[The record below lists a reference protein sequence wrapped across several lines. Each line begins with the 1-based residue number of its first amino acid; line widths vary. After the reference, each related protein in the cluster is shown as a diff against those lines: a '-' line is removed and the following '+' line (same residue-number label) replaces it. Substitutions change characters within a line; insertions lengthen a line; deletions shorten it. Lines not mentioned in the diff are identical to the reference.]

1 MINIL
6 LVEDDPIIGRGLE
19 INLKSMDYNVFWKK
33 TLKEAI
39 YHETHNISDLVI
51 LDLNLPDGNGFS
63 FCEAMRNKKSKTP
76 IIILTASI
84 EEEVAVKSFELGAR
98 DYVRKP
104 FGNQELMARV
114 KSSLSI
120 AQNNEEKLRFGG
132 LTMVVNLRTVY
143 FDKVE
148 IKLKNKEFDILKIF
162 LERPGHI
169 ISREQFI
176 EEIGSHEILDRTIDS
191 HLSHIRSKIKKSGVN
206 GVKIKSVY
214 GVGYKIEKE

>member
-1 MINIL
+1 
-6 LVEDDPIIGRGLE
+6 
-19 INLKSMDYNVFWKK
+19 
-33 TLKEAI
+33 
-39 YHETHNISDLVI
+39 
-51 LDLNLPDGNGFS
+51 
-63 FCEAMRNKKSKTP
+63 
-76 IIILTASI
+76 
-84 EEEVAVKSFELGAR
+84 
-98 DYVRKP
+98 
-104 FGNQELMARV
+104 MARV
-114 KSSLSI
+114 KSSLFI